1 MNASGEMAG
10 VDRRRGQER
19 ILMQRTQRAQRCR
32 RRKTHVHKPR
42 VEFRSE
48 WLLGG
53 SVNMQK
59 TRELGVHF
67 SSRASTRATL

>member
-1 MNASGEMAG
+1 MSRAGMNASGEMAG

-19 ILMQRTQRAQRCR
+19 ILMQRAQRCG

-48 WLLGG
+48 
-53 SVNMQK
+53 
-59 TRELGVHF
+59 
-67 SSRASTRATL
+67 